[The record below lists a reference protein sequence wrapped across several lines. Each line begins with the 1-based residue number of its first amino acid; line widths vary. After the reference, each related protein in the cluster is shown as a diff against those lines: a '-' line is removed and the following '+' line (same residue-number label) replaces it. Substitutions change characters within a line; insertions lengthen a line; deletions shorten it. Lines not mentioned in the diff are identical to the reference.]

1 MKRIF
6 TLAIMLAL
14 VSIPSFAAKNSEN
27 LTLSDKVTV
36 GSTQLPPASYK
47 VTWTGTGSDVQVTI
61 SNSKT
66 SVTVPAKLAET
77 KNGNSSILTD
87 SKSGANVVQAIYLN
101 KVTLTL
107 ANTPASGQ

>member
-1 MKRIF
+1 MKR
-6 TLAIMLAL
+6 TLGLALMLAI
-14 VSIPSFAAKNSEN
+14 VSIPSFAAKNSDN
-27 LTLSDKVTV
+27 LTISDKVTV

-66 SVTVPAKLAET
+66 SVTVPAKLADA
-77 KNGNSSILTD
+77 KNGNTSILTD
-87 SKSGANVVQAIYLN
+87 SKNGATVVQAIYLN

-107 ANTPASGQ
+107 ANAPAMGQ